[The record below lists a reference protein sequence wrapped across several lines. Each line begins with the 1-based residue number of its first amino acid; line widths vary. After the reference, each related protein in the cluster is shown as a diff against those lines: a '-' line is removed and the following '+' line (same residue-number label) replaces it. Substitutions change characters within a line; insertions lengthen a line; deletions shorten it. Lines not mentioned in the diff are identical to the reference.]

1 MTLYEFNAL
10 NEELQATVAMQGN
23 FVDVR
28 FEDNLRVALY
38 SHQEFYAEVF
48 YDGETNRIVRSRAFI
63 SAVPLAAYIQ
73 LN

>member
-10 NEELQATVAMQGN
+10 NEEEKAAAAMQGN

-28 FEDNLRVALY
+28 FEDGLKIALY
-38 SHQEFYAEVF
+38 SHPDFYAEVF
-48 YDGETNRIVRSRAFI
+48 YDGASNQIVRSRAFN
-63 SAVPLAAYIQ
+63 SAAPLAAYIH